1 MFILRRITSEWNVS
15 NEVLG
20 ERYSVV
26 KKEDEGFQRLFNKF
40 GVDEKETFGFILYAD
55 KVLPLYRKSRY
66 YVMVGN
72 GQTFEKL

>member
-40 GVDEKETFGFILYAD
+40 GVDEKKTFGFILYAD
-55 KVLPLYRKSRY
+55 KVLPL
-66 YVMVGN
+66 
-72 GQTFEKL
+72 

>member
-26 KKEDEGFQRLFNKF
+26 KKEDVGFQRLFDKF
-40 GVDEKETFGFILYAD
+40 GVDEDETFGFILYSD